1 LSLFLDRL
9 FLRSFLVNFTSRF
22 FCDGLF
28 YRCLSDRFFSGF
40 SILLLLAWLF
50 GSSIVD
56 LSRSF
61 SYFSSGLINDFS
73 YRILFYFGGL
83 YDNFR
88 FVFGGFSFGSFSL
101 DLIDCVL
108 FSFSFSSGSLLGH
121 SDFVFFSSLGSLLS
135 LFLLDELISSLLGFS
150 FALISLGLRLLLSSR
165 LLILSAHG
173 LVPVEICVSSVSLVG
188 NKFVQFSVD
197 GNLVEIG
204 VNDNANNLILR

>member
-1 LSLFLDRL
+1 M
-9 FLRSFLVNFTSRF
+9 VNFTSRF

-73 YRILFYFGGL
+73 YRIFGGL

-101 DLIDCVL
+101 GLIDCVL
-108 FSFSFSSGSLLGH
+108 FSFSFSSDSLLGH
-121 SDFVFFSSLGSLLS
+121 SGFVFFSSLGSLLG

-150 FALISLGLRLLLSSR
+150 FALISLGLSFLLSSR

-173 LVPVEICVSSVSLVG
+173 LVPVEICVSCVSLVG